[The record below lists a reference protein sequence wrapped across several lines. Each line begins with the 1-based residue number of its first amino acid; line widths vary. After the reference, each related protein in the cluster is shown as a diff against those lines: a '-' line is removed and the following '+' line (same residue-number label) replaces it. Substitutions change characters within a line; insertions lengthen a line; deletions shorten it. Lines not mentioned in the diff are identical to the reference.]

1 MASLQEIEMVWKHGN
16 GFAKNS
22 AQTYH
27 HHPTKNINIAIV
39 MVCLKKPE
47 FWGFNF
53 QILRHKIPFLD
64 EISKSCSNL
73 QDWVEDVHNRA
84 RRVHVNLSLHF
95 ILNLNFRAGL
105 FSSFFLFEHPFL
117 AESGIYS
124 YKGKKAAL
132 PSHSLEIWQLKQ
144 EKYSTT
150 PKSAH
155 FSIRTK
161 DPKNRFET
169 ETGTLAETLTTIH
182 GRRSRILN

>member
-84 RRVHVNLSLHF
+84 RRVHGNLSLHF

-105 FSSFFLFEHPFL
+105 FSSTFLFEHPFL

-124 YKGKKAAL
+124 YKGKKG
-132 PSHSLEIWQLKQ
+132 
-144 EKYSTT
+144 
-150 PKSAH
+150 
-155 FSIRTK
+155 SIAVTLFGNMTVK
-161 DPKNRFET
+161 
-169 ETGTLAETLTTIH
+169 TGE
-182 GRRSRILN
+182 ILNYTKECTYQYQNKISK